1 MVQVEA
7 SVADPR
13 VLAGVAMGLPPPSIV
28 GPRAL
33 VEDDVDRYRVE
44 PGQVVDLGAW
54 DPEDRSAFEGSKK
67 DGRRYQLE
75 LRARLAELQ
84 HLLWAEGKHK
94 LLIVLQAMDT
104 GGKDGTIR
112 NVFSGVNP
120 QGIDVVNF
128 KAPTSEELSHDYLW
142 RVHDHTPATGSL
154 TVFNRSHYEDVLI
167 VRVLNLV
174 PEQRWSRRYDHINA
188 FERLLADEG
197 TTILKFYLNISH
209 EEQAERLQARLDDDT
224 KHWKFN
230 KGDLEH
236 RELWGEYMGAYEAA
250 LSRTS
255 TEHAPWYVVPANRKW
270 YRNIV
275 ITETI
280 VAALERLDMQYPE
293 PEVGLDEI
301 VIN

>member
-1 MVQVEA
+1 M
-7 SVADPR
+7 
-13 VLAGVAMGLPPPSIV
+13 
-28 GPRAL
+28 
-33 VEDDVDRYRVE
+33 EDEVDKYRIK
-44 PGQVVDLGAW
+44 PGQQVDLSKW
-54 DPEDRSAFEGSKK
+54 DPADESEFDGSRK
-67 DGRRYQLE
+67 DGEKYQKT
-75 LRARLAELQ
+75 LRKRLAELQ
-84 HLLWAEGKHK
+84 HLMWAEDRHK
-94 LLIVLQAMDT
+94 VLIVLQAMDT

-128 KAPTSEELSHDYLW
+128 KAPTSEELDHDYLW
-142 RVHDHTPATGSL
+142 RVHDHTPSTGSL

-167 VRVLNLV
+167 VRVLDLV
-174 PEQRWSRRYDHINA
+174 PEERWSRRYGHIND

-197 TTILKFYLNISH
+197 TTVLKFYLHISQ

-236 RELWGEYMGAYEAA
+236 RAVWPEYMAAYEVA

-255 TEHAPWYVVPANRKW
+255 TEHAPWYIVPANTKW

-275 ITETI
+275 ITKTI
-280 VAALERLDMQYPE
+280 VDTLESFNMEYPE
-293 PEVGLDEI
+293 PEEGLDEV
-301 VIN
+301 VIT